1 MYNKSN
7 RLLLSRIP
15 TVFYLIIS
23 KRTHSRGNNISTL
36 LRDMEESDTDN
47 WKPSLSVSTKSDI
60 GEKSRENHQFELD
73 YKVDYDE
80 YMKRK

>member
-1 MYNKSN
+1 
-7 RLLLSRIP
+7 
-15 TVFYLIIS
+15 
-23 KRTHSRGNNISTL
+23 
-36 LRDMEESDTDN
+36 MEESDTDN

-60 GEKSRENHQFELD
+60 GKKSRENHQFELD